1 MTSRCHYEFEAPSNN
16 WLLNM
21 LSIFL
26 PVMLIIGFFI
36 WMQRRAPG
44 QMGNVMSIGRSKAKA
59 YDADKPS
66 TTFDDIAGYTGVK
79 QEITEVV
86 DFLRMPERFKEI
98 GARVPKGILL
108 VGPPGT
114 GKTLFARA
122 VAGEAG
128 VGFLS
133 VTGSDFMEMFVGV
146 GASRVRDLFQQARRM
161 GRAIIFIDEI
171 DSIGRKRGA
180 GLGGGHD
187 EREQT
192 LNQLLA
198 EMDGFETSEG
208 IVIMAATNRPDILDP
223 ALLRPGRFDRQ
234 IIVPFPES
242 SERKLILEVHSR
254 DKRMGPDV
262 DMETMAQATPGMSG
276 ADLANLV
283 NEAALVAVRRGS
295 KQIERIDFEN
305 ARDRVVLGAQRESLI
320 MSAEEKRATAYHEGG
335 HALLATVLPHGDPLH
350 KVTIL
355 PRGMA
360 LGVTW
365 SLPQERHTYSKE
377 FFEDTICKAM
387 GGRVAEMI
395 VFGHLNSGAANDLEQ
410 ATGIARRMVREW
422 GMSERVGPM
431 AWSSQQAVF
440 LGEDLMSSQRE
451 YSDDTAKLLDE
462 EIARIL
468 TDQEGPGDRH
478 PHPAPPWSRVDRRS
492 SARPGDHRRAR
503 GRPPDPP
510 RHDRVGSAGQRHHR
524 PLTVASGRPEGRVRP
539 RSGSGDVPGC
549 RHSATAAHR
558 SVADIGPMN
567 PARLTPWHRPRPRRH
582 GGDRIALVQR
592 SCREVLD
599 VDHGDLTTLEHPR
612 LVDDAAAHVARRRAE
627 HGDQPWRVRTG
638 EVGPVEL
645 FAGWQSL
652 LRRRIGVSAASGR
665 SSRSH
670 RWRPRSRWRRRVHP
684 VRTQATNRHD
694 AGSTDGRPTNPT
706 GRQVAAAGQRT
717 LHEHPVGGL
726 EDQFGVQRVG
736 RREVDREHRAGPD
749 RGCGQPLD
757 RRRSARADGLDGDR
771 CHRRCRRCRPR
782 ARRLSASIGPMPRCH
797 WVATKP
803 SSRGGAPRTTEVATE
818 SPAGR

>member
-1 MTSRCHYEFEAPSNN
+1 MDKLPPPPPPPPPGRGRGSKRPDDPAGRRHGEQQQKHRGTGYDGDGSPSSNRGPGSWPRWTIWVLIGVLAAAFLVPSLWPSNDGESLEYSEWRTQVIEGNIASADINASGKISGEFTNGDKYTTSGGGPRGVSEADEQLLIDNDVEYKFTPASSN
-16 WLLNM
+16 WLLGI

-26 PVMLIIGFFI
+26 PVMLIIGFFV
-36 WMQRRAPG
+36 WMQRRAQG
-44 QMGNVMSIGRSKAKA
+44 QMGGVMSIGKSKAKA
-59 YDADKPS
+59 YDADRPS

-86 DFLRMPERFKEI
+86 DFLRMPERFREI

-161 GRAIIFIDEI
+161 GKAIIFVDEI

-192 LNQLLA
+192 LNQMLA

-234 IIVPFPES
+234 IVVPLPEAN
-242 SERKLILEVHSR
+242 ERKAILEVHSR
-254 DKRMGPDV
+254 DKRIGPDV

-295 KQIERIDFEN
+295 KEIARIDFEN
-305 ARDRVVLGAQRESLI
+305 ARDRVVLGAQRESMIL
-320 MSAEEKRATAYHEGG
+320 SAEEKRATAYHEGG

-377 FFEDTICKAM
+377 YFEDTICKAM

-468 TDQEGPGDRH
+468 TTQE
-478 PHPAPPWSRVDRRS
+478 SR
-492 SARPGDHRRAR
+492 ARDVLTRHRR
-503 GRPPDPP
+503 G
-510 RHDRVGSAGQRHHR
+510 
-524 PLTVASGRPEGRVRP
+524 LELI
-539 RSGSGDVPGC
+539 
-549 RHSATAAHR
+549 
-558 SVADIGPMN
+558 AD
-567 PARLTPWHRPRPRRH
+567 
-582 GGDRIALVQR
+582 AL
-592 SCREVLD
+592 
-599 VDHGDLTTLEHPR
+599 LEHETIDGPEVAK
-612 LVDDAAAHVARRRAE
+612 LIQQGMAESGEPADDIVAR
-627 HGDQPWRVRTG
+627 
-638 EVGPVEL
+638 
-645 FAGWQSL
+645 
-652 LRRRIGVSAASGR
+652 
-665 SSRSH
+665 
-670 RWRPRSRWRRRVHP
+670 
-684 VRTQATNRHD
+684 
-694 AGSTDGRPTNPT
+694 
-706 GRQVAAAGQRT
+706 
-717 LHEHPVGGL
+717 
-726 EDQFGVQRVG
+726 
-736 RREVDREHRAGPD
+736 
-749 RGCGQPLD
+749 
-757 RRRSARADGLDGDR
+757 
-771 CHRRCRRCRPR
+771 
-782 ARRLSASIGPMPRCH
+782 
-797 WVATKP
+797 
-803 SSRGGAPRTTEVATE
+803 
-818 SPAGR
+818 

>member
-1 MTSRCHYEFEAPSNN
+1 MSNLPPPPPPPPPGRGRAPGTPPKPNKPTFQGRSSKGSGSKGPGSTPTSGETNRGWPRWIIWVLIGVLVATVIVPNLLPRNDGDAISYTEFISEVRDGTVESIEINNGTGAIKGTFSDGSSFTTTGGGERGLSEADEALARSNDVTIEFITPSNN
-16 WLLNM
+16 WLVGLLGLM
-21 LSIFL
+21 L
-26 PVMLIIGFFI
+26 PVMLIIGFFV
-36 WMQRRAPG
+36 WLQRRAQG
-44 QMGNVMSIGRSKAKA
+44 QMGGVMSVGKSKAKA
-59 YDADKPS
+59 YDADNPT
-66 TTFDDIAGYTGVK
+66 TTFNDIAGYEGVK
-79 QEITEVV
+79 TEINEVV

-98 GARVPKGILL
+98 GARIPKGILL

-161 GRAIIFIDEI
+161 GKAIIFIDEI

-192 LNQLLA
+192 LNQMLS

-208 IVIMAATNRPDILDP
+208 IVILAATNRPDILDP

-234 IIVPFPES
+234 IVVPLPEHE
-242 SERKLILEVHSR
+242 ERLAILEVHTR
-254 DKRMGPDV
+254 DKRVGSDV
-262 DMETMAQATPGMSG
+262 DLVTIARATPGMAG

-283 NEAALVAVRRGS
+283 NEAALIAVRRGS
-295 KQIERIDFEN
+295 KEIQRIDFEN
-305 ARDRVVLGAQRESLI
+305 ARDRVVLGASRDSLI
-320 MSAEEKRATAYHEGG
+320 LTAEEKRATAYHEGG

-387 GGRVAEMI
+387 GGRVAERV

-431 AWSSQQAVF
+431 AWSGQQQVF

-468 TDQEGPGDRH
+468 NEQEQRAFDLI
-478 PHPAPPWSRVDRRS
+478 ST
-492 SARPGDHRRAR
+492 HR
-503 GRPPDPP
+503 
-510 RHDRVGSAGQRHHR
+510 
-524 PLTVASGRPEGRVRP
+524 
-539 RSGSGDVPGC
+539 
-549 RHSATAAHR
+549 
-558 SVADIGPMN
+558 IG
-567 PARLTPWHRPRPRRH
+567 L
-582 GGDRIALVQR
+582 DLIAEAL
-592 SCREVLD
+592 
-599 VDHGDLTTLEHPR
+599 LEHETIDGPE
-612 LVDDAAAHVARRRAE
+612 VA
-627 HGDQPWRVRTG
+627 Q
-638 EVGPVEL
+638 L
-645 FAGWQSL
+645 
-652 LRRRIGVSAASGR
+652 I
-665 SSRSH
+665 
-670 RWRPRSRWRRRVHP
+670 
-684 VRTQATNRHD
+684 
-694 AGSTDGRPTNPT
+694 
-706 GRQVAAAGQRT
+706 QRGMI
-717 LHEHPVGGL
+717 ESGL
-726 EDQFGVQRVG
+726 EDAVTMNVLGIP
-736 RREVDREHRAGPD
+736 E
-749 RGCGQPLD
+749 
-757 RRRSARADGLDGDR
+757 
-771 CHRRCRRCRPR
+771 
-782 ARRLSASIGPMPRCH
+782 
-797 WVATKP
+797 
-803 SSRGGAPRTTEVATE
+803 
-818 SPAGR
+818 

>member
-1 MTSRCHYEFEAPSNN
+1 MDKLPPPPPPPPPGRGRPEGAPPPRQQRSEESPNGSEPRRGPSSWPRWVLWVLAGLLLATVLVPNLLPDDSGDDLTYTEFIAAVEEGQVATVTINNQSGEIKGEFTDGTKFTSTGGGDRGLSEADEALLAEQGVDISFTTPSSN
-16 WLLNM
+16 WFLSVIGLL
-21 LSIFL
+21 L
-26 PVMLIIGFFI
+26 PVLLIIGFFV
-36 WMQRRAPG
+36 WMQRRAAG
-44 QMGNVMSIGRSKAKA
+44 QMGNVMSIGRSRAKA
-59 YDADKPS
+59 YNADKPS
-66 TTFDDIAGYTGVK
+66 TTFADIAGYEGVK

-86 DFLRMPERFKEI
+86 DFLRMPERFREI

-161 GRAIIFIDEI
+161 GKAIIFIDEI

-192 LNQLLA
+192 LNQMLS

-208 IVIMAATNRPDILDP
+208 IVIIAATNRPDILDP

-234 IIVPFPES
+234 IVVPLPEYE
-242 SERKLILEVHSR
+242 ERKAILEVHCR

-262 DMETMAQATPGMSG
+262 DLSTMARATPGMAG

-283 NEAALVAVRRGS
+283 NEAALIAVRRNS

-305 ARDRVVLGAQRESLI
+305 ARDRVVLGAQRESLV
-320 MSAEEKRATAYHEGG
+320 MNAEERRATAFHEGG

-377 FFEDTICKAM
+377 YFEDTICKAM

-395 VFGHLNSGAANDLEQ
+395 VFGHINSGAANDLEQ
-410 ATGIARRMVREW
+410 STAIARRMVREW

-431 AWSSQQAVF
+431 AWASQQQVF
-440 LGEDLMSSQRE
+440 LGEDLMTSGRE

-468 TDQEGPGDRH
+468 TDQE
-478 PHPAPPWSRVDRRS
+478 
-492 SARPGDHRRAR
+492 ARARDLLQRHRRGLDLIAESLLEHETID
-503 GRPPDPP
+503 GP
-510 RHDRVGSAGQRHHR
+510 
-524 PLTVASGRPEGRVRP
+524 TVAKLIQHGLAESG
-539 RSGSGDVPGC
+539 
-549 RHSATAAHR
+549 AAA
-558 SVADIGPMN
+558 SDQPMN
-567 PARLTPWHRPRPRRH
+567 
-582 GGDRIALVQR
+582 
-592 SCREVLD
+592 VL
-599 VDHGDLTTLEHPR
+599 GM
-612 LVDDAAAHVARRRAE
+612 
-627 HGDQPWRVRTG
+627 
-638 EVGPVEL
+638 
-645 FAGWQSL
+645 
-652 LRRRIGVSAASGR
+652 
-665 SSRSH
+665 
-670 RWRPRSRWRRRVHP
+670 
-684 VRTQATNRHD
+684 
-694 AGSTDGRPTNPT
+694 
-706 GRQVAAAGQRT
+706 
-717 LHEHPVGGL
+717 
-726 EDQFGVQRVG
+726 
-736 RREVDREHRAGPD
+736 PD
-749 RGCGQPLD
+749 
-757 RRRSARADGLDGDR
+757 
-771 CHRRCRRCRPR
+771 
-782 ARRLSASIGPMPRCH
+782 
-797 WVATKP
+797 
-803 SSRGGAPRTTEVATE
+803 
-818 SPAGR
+818 

>member
-1 MTSRCHYEFEAPSNN
+1 MPKWTIWVLLGVLAAAVLVPSLWPSNEGESLEYSEWRTQVIDGKIKTADINASGKITGEFSNGDKYSTSGGGPRGVSDSDEQLLIENKVAYKFTPASSN
-16 WLLNM
+16 WFVGLLTV
-21 LSIFL
+21 FL
-26 PVMLIIGFFI
+26 PIMLLIGFFV
-36 WMQRRAPG
+36 WMQRRAQG
-44 QMGNVMSIGRSKAKA
+44 QMGGVMSIGKSKAKA
-59 YDADKPS
+59 YDADRPS
-66 TTFDDIAGYTGVK
+66 TTFDDIAGYAGVK

-86 DFLRMPERFKEI
+86 DFLRMPERFREI

-161 GRAIIFIDEI
+161 GKAIIFVDEI

-192 LNQLLA
+192 LNQMLA
-198 EMDGFETSEG
+198 EMDGFEPSEG
-208 IVIMAATNRPDILDP
+208 VVVMAATNRPDVLDP

-234 IIVPFPES
+234 IVVPLPEA
-242 SERKLILEVHSR
+242 SERKAILLVHSR
-254 DKRMGPDV
+254 DKRMGSNV

-295 KQIERIDFEN
+295 KEIERIDFEN
-305 ARDRVVLGAQRESLI
+305 ARDRVVLGAERESMIL
-320 MSAEEKRATAYHEGG
+320 SAEEKRATAYHEGG

-377 FFEDTICKAM
+377 YFEDTICKAM

-468 TDQEGPGDRH
+468 TTQE
-478 PHPAPPWSRVDRRS
+478 S
-492 SARPGDHRRAR
+492 RAR
-503 GRPPDPP
+503 DVLS
-510 RHDRVGSAGQRHHR
+510 RHQR
-524 PLTVASGRPEGRVRP
+524 
-539 RSGSGDVPGC
+539 
-549 RHSATAAHR
+549 
-558 SVADIGPMN
+558 
-567 PARLTPWHRPRPRRH
+567 
-582 GGDRIALVQR
+582 
-592 SCREVLD
+592 
-599 VDHGDLTTLEHPR
+599 
-612 LVDDAAAHVARRRAE
+612 
-627 HGDQPWRVRTG
+627 
-638 EVGPVEL
+638 
-645 FAGWQSL
+645 
-652 LRRRIGVSAASGR
+652 
-665 SSRSH
+665 
-670 RWRPRSRWRRRVHP
+670 
-684 VRTQATNRHD
+684 
-694 AGSTDGRPTNPT
+694 
-706 GRQVAAAGQRT
+706 
-717 LHEHPVGGL
+717 GL
-726 EDQFGVQRVG
+726 ELVA
-736 RREVDREHRAGPD
+736 EALLDRETIDGPEVAKLIQQ
-749 RGCGQPLD
+749 GMAESGQP
-757 RRRSARADGLDGDR
+757 
-771 CHRRCRRCRPR
+771 
-782 ARRLSASIGPMPRCH
+782 ASDI
-797 WVATKP
+797 VAH
-803 SSRGGAPRTTEVATE
+803 
-818 SPAGR
+818 

>member
-1 MTSRCHYEFEAPSNN
+1 VPSLLPDEGGQDLTYSQFIDEVRAGSVESVEINNTNGNITGTFEDGTEFSTTGGGDRALSEADEQLLVDQGVDITFNTPGSN
-16 WLLNM
+16 WLLSV
-21 LSIFL
+21 LGLLL
-26 PVMLIIGFFI
+26 PVLLIIGFFV
-36 WMQRRAPG
+36 WMQRRAAG
-44 QMGNVMSIGRSKAKA
+44 QMGNVMSIGRSRAKA
-59 YDADKPS
+59 YSADKPS
-66 TTFDDIAGYTGVK
+66 TTFSDIAGYEGVK

-161 GRAIIFIDEI
+161 GKAIIFIDEI

-192 LNQLLA
+192 LNQMLS

-234 IIVPFPES
+234 IVVPLPEYE
-242 SERKLILEVHSR
+242 ERKAILEVHSR
-254 DKRMGPDV
+254 DKRMGKDV
-262 DMETMAQATPGMSG
+262 DLSTMARATPGMAG

-283 NEAALVAVRRGS
+283 NEAALIAVRRGS

-305 ARDRVVLGAQRESLI
+305 ARDRVVLGAQRESMVLT
-320 MSAEEKRATAYHEGG
+320 AEEKKATAYHEGG

-377 FFEDTICKAM
+377 YFEDTICKAM
-387 GGRVAEMI
+387 GGRVAEVI

-410 ATGIARRMVREW
+410 STAIARRMVREW

-431 AWSSQQAVF
+431 AWSSQQQVF
-440 LGEDLMSSQRE
+440 LGEDLMSSGRE

-468 TDQEGPGDRH
+468 TEQE
-478 PHPAPPWSRVDRRS
+478 SRAKDLLS
-492 SARPGDHRRAR
+492 THRRGLELIAEALLEHETID
-503 GRPPDPP
+503 GP
-510 RHDRVGSAGQRHHR
+510 
-524 PLTVASGRPEGRVRP
+524 TVAQLIQQGM
-539 RSGSGDVPGC
+539 
-549 RHSATAAHR
+549 T
-558 SVADIGPMN
+558 
-567 PARLTPWHRPRPRRH
+567 
-582 GGDRIALVQR
+582 
-592 SCREVLD
+592 
-599 VDHGDLTTLEHPR
+599 
-612 LVDDAAAHVARRRAE
+612 E
-627 HGDQPWRVRTG
+627 HGNTNH
-638 EVGPVEL
+638 
-645 FAGWQSL
+645 QSMNVM
-652 LRRRIGVSAASGR
+652 GM
-665 SSRSH
+665 
-670 RWRPRSRWRRRVHP
+670 
-684 VRTQATNRHD
+684 
-694 AGSTDGRPTNPT
+694 
-706 GRQVAAAGQRT
+706 
-717 LHEHPVGGL
+717 
-726 EDQFGVQRVG
+726 
-736 RREVDREHRAGPD
+736 PD
-749 RGCGQPLD
+749 
-757 RRRSARADGLDGDR
+757 
-771 CHRRCRRCRPR
+771 
-782 ARRLSASIGPMPRCH
+782 
-797 WVATKP
+797 
-803 SSRGGAPRTTEVATE
+803 
-818 SPAGR
+818 

>member
-1 MTSRCHYEFEAPSNN
+1 MSNLPPPPPPPPPGRGEGQQNGQQRRGEPDRRPERSHGDQPSSGTGKGPGSWPKWTIWLLVGVVAAAFLVPSLWPSDKGESLEYSEWREQVIEGNISTAVINNGSGKITGEFTNGDKYTTTGDGATGVSDADRVLMDEHDVQYEFEAPSNN
-16 WLLNM
+16 WLLGI

-26 PVMLIIGFFI
+26 PVALIIGFFI
-36 WMQRRAPG
+36 WMQRRAQG
-44 QMGNVMSIGRSKAKA
+44 QMGNVMSIGRSKAKT

-192 LNQLLA
+192 LNQMLA

-234 IIVPFPES
+234 IVVPFPEA
-242 SERKLILEVHSR
+242 SERKAILEVHSR

-377 FFEDTICKAM
+377 YFEDTICKAM

-422 GMSERVGPM
+422 GMSDRVGPM
-431 AWSSQQAVF
+431 AWSSQQQVF
-440 LGEDLMSSQRE
+440 LGEDLMSSGRE

-468 TDQEGPGDRH
+468 TDQEGRATDILTR
-478 PHPAPPWSRVDRRS
+478 
-492 SARPGDHRRAR
+492 HRRGLELIA
-503 GRPPDPP
+503 DALL
-510 RHDRVGSAGQRHHR
+510 DRETIDG
-524 PLTVASGRPEGRVRP
+524 PEV
-539 RSGSGDVPGC
+539 
-549 RHSATAAHR
+549 
-558 SVADIGPMN
+558 
-567 PARLTPWHRPRPRRH
+567 ARLIHLGMTE
-582 GGDRIALVQR
+582 
-592 SCREVLD
+592 S
-599 VDHGDLTTLEHPR
+599 
-612 LVDDAAAHVARRRAE
+612 
-627 HGDQPWRVRTG
+627 
-638 EVGPVEL
+638 
-645 FAGWQSL
+645 
-652 LRRRIGVSAASGR
+652 
-665 SSRSH
+665 
-670 RWRPRSRWRRRVHP
+670 
-684 VRTQATNRHD
+684 
-694 AGSTDGRPTNPT
+694 
-706 GRQVAAAGQRT
+706 
-717 LHEHPVGGL
+717 
-726 EDQFGVQRVG
+726 
-736 RREVDREHRAGPD
+736 
-749 RGCGQPLD
+749 GQPAND
-757 RRRSARADGLDGDR
+757 IIAR
-771 CHRRCRRCRPR
+771 
-782 ARRLSASIGPMPRCH
+782 
-797 WVATKP
+797 
-803 SSRGGAPRTTEVATE
+803 
-818 SPAGR
+818 